1 MGKYKLGILGSGFH
15 SEILVKAWKDGLLE
29 DYELVGVMGR
39 NPETRATLAELAGC
53 QACSSVEELLALK
66 PDYIAE
72 AASIQLIRDS
82 AERIL
87 SSGCNL
93 VMISIGAFADEA
105 FYEKIR
111 RTAAEHGTRVYL
123 ASGCI
128 GGFDVLRTM
137 SLMGCT
143 SAGIET
149 HKGPASL
156 RNTPLFKEELMADG
170 GETRV
175 FAGNA
180 AEAIELLPTKVNVA
194 VAASLVTRGPRQTS
208 VGIYS
213 VPGYVGDDHCIT
225 AEADGVKAVVDIYS
239 STSAIAA
246 WSEVAVL
253 RNIVSPIV
261 FG

>member
-1 MGKYKLGILGSGFH
+1 MGKYKLGVLGTGFH
-15 SEILVKAWKDGLLE
+15 SEIIVNAWKNGLLE
-29 DYELVGVMGR
+29 EYELVGVMGR
-39 NPETRATLAELAGC
+39 NPETRAALAESAGC
-53 QACSSVEELLALK
+53 QACGSVEELLALK

-72 AASIQLIRDS
+72 AASIQLVRDS
-82 AERIL
+82 AQQIL
-87 SSGCNL
+87 SSGCSL
-93 VMISIGAFADEA
+93 VLISIGAFADED

-128 GGFDVLRTM
+128 GGFDILRTM

-143 SAGIET
+143 GAGIET

-156 RNTPLFKEELMADG
+156 RGTPLFQEELMAEG
-170 GETRV
+170 GETKV
-175 FAGNA
+175 FSGNA
-180 AEAIELLPTKVNVA
+180 AEAIALLPTKVNVA
-194 VAASLVTRGPRQTS
+194 VAASLATRGPKQTG

-225 AEADGVKAVVDIYS
+225 AEADGVKAVVDVYS
-239 STSAIAA
+239 STSAVAA